1 MRARALSI
9 RRPVG
14 QAALEYTCYYRCVLT
29 MFAATCGSSFGG
41 KCTGRRALDDI
52 YICDRAHRVKAMKP
66 RYLTMLALV
75 GWSFWIP
82 SIRKTI
88 PKDCPSCAASLVAQ
102 NSSQSADSQDAVDT
116 QAAEDVRQRHL
127 PEMLKIPHVVN
138 MGIEFKDS
146 EIIFNVQVDKEANV
160 PQVERMV
167 PSKIEGYD
175 VVVEPVPTGVLWY
188 GYHSFIKPAS
198 PPDGQ

>member
-1 MRARALSI
+1 MR
-9 RRPVG
+9 
-14 QAALEYTCYYRCVLT
+14 
-29 MFAATCGSSFGG
+29 
-41 KCTGRRALDDI
+41 
-52 YICDRAHRVKAMKP
+52 P
-66 RYLTMLALV
+66 RYLATFALV

-82 SIRKTI
+82 TVGKVTLR
-88 PKDCPSCAASLVAQ
+88 DCPNCAVSPPAENLAQ
-102 NSSQSADSQDAVDT
+102 TYDSET

-146 EIIFNVQVDKEANV
+146 EILFNIQVDKEKNV
-160 PQVERMV
+160 PQVERMA

-175 VVVEPVPTGVLWY
+175 VEVEAVPTGSAVGLPAGR
-188 GYHSFIKPAS
+188 GYFKSDS